1 MCGIIGYTG
10 PRMATEVILDSLK
23 KLEYRGY
30 DSAGLAIAGS
40 TLQVHKDKGEIAV
53 MESTL
58 PRFNGG
64 VGIGHTRWATCGKPS
79 KPNAHP
85 FVDCTG
91 SIALVHN
98 GIIENYAEIKRKL
111 IEEGHVFTSET
122 DTEVLVHLVE
132 KYDQGD
138 LREALAKAL
147 TEVRGTYAIVLV
159 KKGSDHIL
167 ATRKENPLVVG
178 LGVGENFVASDVT
191 ALLNYTNKVMYV
203 MDDEVVELEPR
214 KVTIYDPAGIPVDR
228 RPELVN
234 WSADEA
240 QKGGFEHFM
249 LKEIFEQPEAIRNT
263 LRSNMELVENGNLLA
278 STDFPSIKIVACG
291 TSYHASLIGKYV
303 LEKLA
308 KVPTNVELASE
319 YRYGAGAKEHPLV
332 VLISQ
337 SGETADTLAA
347 AREARRRGCRTLA
360 ITNVVGS
367 TITREVDEVLYTRA
381 GPEIGVAA
389 TKTFITQLVALY
401 LMAMR
406 VGEGKRT
413 LSLDDQR
420 AFRSELLRLP
430 QVVRKVLDSA
440 SKVEE
445 AGDMLVEARDIF
457 FLGRN
462 INYPTMLEGALKLKE
477 ISYIHA
483 EGYAAGELKHG
494 PLALLDAK
502 TPTVA
507 ACPRDHTYDKM
518 LSNVAEVQARDSPV
532 LAIGFEDDRD
542 LDQIATRV
550 ISVPEVPPPF
560 SPFPITVVLQLLSY
574 YVAKK
579 KGCSIDKPKNLAK
592 SVTVE

>member
-10 PRMATEVILDSLK
+10 PRVATDVILDSLK

-30 DSAGLAIAGS
+30 DSAGVAIAGE
-40 TLQVHKDKGEIAV
+40 TIQVHKDKGEIAV

-58 PRFNGG
+58 PRFQGG

-79 KPNAHP
+79 QPNAHP

-111 IEEGHVFTSET
+111 LGEGHVFSSET

-132 KYDQGD
+132 KYNQGD
-138 LREALAKAL
+138 LREALTRAL
-147 TEVRGTYAIVLV
+147 AEVKGTYAIVMV
-159 KKGSDHIL
+159 QKGSDHIL

-178 LGVGENFVASDVT
+178 IGVGENFVASDVT

-203 MDDEVVELEPR
+203 MDNEVVELDPR
-214 KVTIYDPAGIPVDR
+214 KVSIYDPAGRPVDR
-228 RPELVN
+228 RTDLIN

-263 LRSNMELVENGNLLA
+263 LRSNLELTESGSFLNQ
-278 STDFPSIKIVACG
+278 TDFPSVKIVACG
-291 TSYHASLIGKYV
+291 TSYHASMIGKYV
-303 LEKLA
+303 LERLA
-308 KVPTNVELASE
+308 KVPTAVELASE
-319 YRYGAGAKEHPLV
+319 YRYGTGARENPLV
-332 VLISQ
+332 ILISQ

-367 TITREVDEVLYTRA
+367 TLTREVDEVLYTRA

-389 TKTFITQLVALY
+389 TKTFIAQLVALY
-401 LMAMR
+401 LIAMR
-406 VGEGKRT
+406 IGDGRRSVSR
-413 LSLDDQR
+413 DDLR
-420 AFRSELLRLP
+420 AFRSDLLHLP
-430 QVVRKVLDSA
+430 QVIREVLDSA
-440 SKVEE
+440 PRIEE
-445 AGDMLVEARDIF
+445 ATDMLVDARDVF

-462 INYPTMLEGALKLKE
+462 INFPTMLEGALKLKE

-494 PLALLDAK
+494 PLALLDNK

-507 ACPRDHTYDKM
+507 A
-518 LSNVAEVQARDSPV
+518 
-532 LAIGFEDDRD
+532 
-542 LDQIATRV
+542 
-550 ISVPEVPPPF
+550 
-560 SPFPITVVLQLLSY
+560 
-574 YVAKK
+574 
-579 KGCSIDKPKNLAK
+579 
-592 SVTVE
+592 

>member
-10 PRMATEVILDSLK
+10 PRVATDVILDSLK

-30 DSAGLAIAGS
+30 DSAGVAIAGE
-40 TLQVHKDKGEIAV
+40 TIQVHKDKGEIAV

-58 PRFNGG
+58 PRFQGG

-79 KPNAHP
+79 QPNAHP

-111 IEEGHVFTSET
+111 LGEGHVFSSET

-132 KYDQGD
+132 KYNQGD
-138 LREALAKAL
+138 LREALTRAL
-147 TEVRGTYAIVLV
+147 AEVKGTYAIVMV
-159 KKGSDHIL
+159 QKGSDHIL

-178 LGVGENFVASDVT
+178 IGVGENFVASDVT

-203 MDDEVVELEPR
+203 MDNEVVELDPR
-214 KVTIYDPAGIPVDR
+214 KVSIYDPAGRPVDR
-228 RPELVN
+228 RTDLIN

-263 LRSNMELVENGNLLA
+263 LRSNLELTESGSFLNQ
-278 STDFPSIKIVACG
+278 TDFPSVKIVACG
-291 TSYHASLIGKYV
+291 TSYHASMIGKYV
-303 LEKLA
+303 LERLA
-308 KVPTNVELASE
+308 KVPTAVELASE
-319 YRYGAGAKEHPLV
+319 YRYGTGARENPLV
-332 VLISQ
+332 ILISQ

-367 TITREVDEVLYTRA
+367 TLTREVDEVLYTRA

-389 TKTFITQLVALY
+389 TKTFIAQLVALY
-401 LMAMR
+401 LIAMR
-406 VGEGKRT
+406 IGDGRRSVSR
-413 LSLDDQR
+413 DDLR
-420 AFRSELLRLP
+420 AFRSDLLHLP
-430 QVVRKVLDSA
+430 QVIREVLDSA
-440 SKVEE
+440 PRIEE
-445 AGDMLVEARDIF
+445 ATDMLVDARDVF

-462 INYPTMLEGALKLKE
+462 INFPTMLEGALKLKE

-494 PLALLDAK
+494 PLALLDNK

-532 LAIGFEDDRD
+532 LAIGFEGDRD
-542 LDQIATRV
+542 LEQVASKV
-550 ISVPEVPPPF
+550 IYVPEVPPMF
-560 SPFPITVVLQLLSY
+560 SPFPITVALQLLAY
-574 YVAKK
+574 FVARR

>member
-1 MCGIIGYTG
+1 MCGIIGYSG
-10 PRMATEVILDSLK
+10 PRVATEVILDALK

-30 DSAGLAIAGS
+30 DSAGVAISGS
-40 TLQVHKDKGEIAV
+40 TIQIHKDKGEIAV

-58 PRFNGG
+58 PRFQGG

-85 FVDCTG
+85 FADCTG

-111 IEEGHVFTSET
+111 VEEGHIFTSET
-122 DTEVLVHLVE
+122 DTEVLVHLIE
-132 KYDQGD
+132 KHNKGD
-138 LREALAKAL
+138 LRQAMVTALS
-147 TEVRGTYAIVLV
+147 EVKGTYAIVMV
-159 KKGSDHIL
+159 QRDSDRIL

-191 ALLNYTNKVMYV
+191 ALLNYTSKVLYV
-203 MDDEVVELEPR
+203 MDDEVVELDPR
-214 KVTIYDPAGIPVDR
+214 KVTIYDPSGTPIDR
-228 RPELVN
+228 KPSVIS

-263 LRSNMELVENGNLLA
+263 LRSNLEIVEAGNLL
-278 STDFPSIKIVACG
+278 SRTDFPSIKIVACG
-291 TSYHASLIGKYV
+291 TSYHASMVGKYV

-308 KVPTNVELASE
+308 KIPTAVELASE
-319 YRYGAGAKEHPLV
+319 YRYSSGAKEQPLV
-332 VLISQ
+332 ILISQ

-347 AREARRRGCRTLA
+347 AREARRRGCQTLA

-367 TITREVDEVLYTRA
+367 TLTREVDEVFYTRA

-401 LMAMR
+401 LIAMR
-406 VGEGKRT
+406 VADGRRAQ
-413 LSLDDQR
+413 SRDDLR

-430 QVVRKVLDSA
+430 QVVRSVLDSA

-445 AGDMLVEARDIF
+445 TIDMLVDARDIF

-462 INYPTMLEGALKLKE
+462 INFPIMLEGALKLKE

-494 PLALLDAK
+494 PLALLDSK

-532 LAIGFEDDRD
+532 LAIGFRGDRD
-542 LDQIATRV
+542 LEQVASKV
-550 ISVPEVPPPF
+550 IFVPEVPPLF
-560 SPFPITVVLQLLSY
+560 SPFPITVALQLLSY
-574 YVAKK
+574 YVAKR

>member
-10 PRMATEVILDSLK
+10 PRVATEVILDALK

-30 DSAGLAIAGS
+30 DSAGVAISGS
-40 TLQVHKDKGEIAV
+40 SIQIHKDKGEISV

-58 PRFNGG
+58 PHFLGG

-85 FVDCTG
+85 FADCTG

-111 IEEGHVFTSET
+111 IEDGHIFTSET
-122 DTEVLVHLVE
+122 DTEVLVHLIE
-132 KYDQGD
+132 KHNHGD
-138 LREALAKAL
+138 LRQALVAAL
-147 TEVRGTYAIVLV
+147 SEVRGTYAIVLLQ
-159 KKGSDHIL
+159 KDSDRIL

-191 ALLNYTNKVMYV
+191 ALLNYTNKVLYV
-203 MDDEVVELEPR
+203 MDDEIVELDPR
-214 KVTIYDPAGIPVDR
+214 KVTIYDPSGIPVER
-228 RPELVN
+228 KPSLIN

-263 LRSNMELVENGNLLA
+263 LRSNLEAVESGNLL
-278 STDFPSIKIVACG
+278 SKTDFPSIKIVACG
-291 TSYHASLIGKYV
+291 TSYHAALVGKYV
-303 LEKLA
+303 LEKVA
-308 KVPTNVELASE
+308 KVPTTVELASE
-319 YRYGAGAKEHPLV
+319 YRYGSGAKEHPLV

-347 AREARRRGCRTLA
+347 AREARRRGCQTLA

-367 TITREVDEVLYTRA
+367 TLTREVDEVFYTRA

-389 TKTFITQLVALY
+389 TKTFITQLIALY
-401 LMAMR
+401 LIAMR
-406 VGEGKRT
+406 VGDGRRS
-413 LSLDDQR
+413 LSRDDLR

-430 QVVRKVLDSA
+430 QVVRSVLDS
-440 SKVEE
+440 SPQVEE
-445 AGDMLVEARDIF
+445 ATDMLVEARDIF

-462 INYPTMLEGALKLKE
+462 INFPIMLEGALKLKE

-494 PLALLDAK
+494 PLALLDSK

-532 LAIGFEDDRD
+532 LAIGFQGDRD
-542 LDQIATRV
+542 LEQVASKV
-550 ISVPEVPPPF
+550 ILVPEVPPLF
-560 SPFPITVVLQLLSY
+560 SPFPITVALQLLSY
-574 YVAKK
+574 YVAKR

>member
-10 PRMATEVILDSLK
+10 PRVATEVILDSLK

-30 DSAGLAIAGS
+30 DSAGVAIAGS
-40 TLQVHKDKGEIAV
+40 TIQIHKDKGEIAV

-58 PRFNGG
+58 PQFQGG

-79 KPNAHP
+79 KANAHP
-85 FVDCTG
+85 FADCTG

-98 GIIENYAEIKRKL
+98 GIIENYAEIKRRL
-111 IEEGHVFTSET
+111 IEEGHIFTSET

-132 KYDQGD
+132 KYNQGN

-147 TEVRGTYAIVLV
+147 TEVKGTYAIVMV
-159 KKGSDHIL
+159 QKGSDHIL
-167 ATRKENPLVVG
+167 ATRKENPLVIG

-191 ALLNYTNKVMYV
+191 ALLNYTNKVKYI
-203 MDDEVVELEPR
+203 MDDEVVELDPK
-214 KVTIYDPAGIPVDR
+214 KVIIYDPAGREVER
-228 RPELVN
+228 RTDLVN

-263 LRSNMELVENGNLLA
+263 LRSNLELVENGNLLIDP
-278 STDFPSIKIVACG
+278 DFASIKIVACG
-291 TSYHASLIGKYV
+291 TSYHASLVGKYV
-303 LEKLA
+303 IEKIA
-308 KVPTNVELASE
+308 KVPTTVELASE
-319 YRYGAGAKEHPLV
+319 YRYCAGARETPLV
-332 VLISQ
+332 ILISQ

-367 TITREVDEVLYTRA
+367 SLTREVDEVLYTRA

-401 LMAMR
+401 LIAMR
-406 VGEGKRT
+406 VGEGKRS
-413 LSLDDQR
+413 LSRDDLR
-420 AFRSELLRLP
+420 TFRSDLLRLP

-445 AGDMLVEARDIF
+445 ATDMLMEARDIF

-462 INYPTMLEGALKLKE
+462 INFPTMLEGALKLKE

-494 PLALLDAK
+494 PLALLDSR

-532 LAIGFEDDRD
+532 LAIGFEGDRD
-542 LDQIATRV
+542 LEQVASKV
-550 ISVPEVPPPF
+550 IFVPEVPPLF

-574 YVAKK
+574 YVARR

>member
-10 PRMATEVILDSLK
+10 PRVATEVILDGLK

-30 DSAGLAIAGS
+30 DSAGVAIAGS
-40 TLQVHKDKGEIAV
+40 TIQIHKDKGEIAV

-58 PRFNGG
+58 PRFQGG

-98 GIIENYAEIKRKL
+98 GIIENYVEIKRKL
-111 IEEGHVFTSET
+111 VEEGHIFTSET

-132 KYDQGD
+132 KHNQGD
-138 LREALAKAL
+138 LKEALVKAL
-147 TEVRGTYAIVLV
+147 SEIRGTYAIVMV
-159 KKGSDHIL
+159 QKGSDRIL

-203 MDDEVVELEPR
+203 MDDEVVELDPR
-214 KVTIYDPAGIPVDR
+214 KVTIYDPAGRPVDR
-228 RPELVN
+228 RPNMIN

-263 LRSNMELVENGNLLA
+263 LRSNLEMVEGGDLL
-278 STDFPSIKIVACG
+278 SETDFPSIKIVACG

-303 LEKLA
+303 LEKVA
-308 KVPTNVELASE
+308 KVPTTVELASE
-319 YRYGAGAKEHPLV
+319 YRYSSGAREHPLV
-332 VLISQ
+332 LLISQ

-347 AREARRRGCRTLA
+347 AREARRRGCRTFA

-367 TITREVDEVLYTRA
+367 TLTREVDEVFYTRA

-389 TKTFITQLVALY
+389 TKTFTTQLIALY
-401 LMAMR
+401 LIALR
-406 VGEGKRT
+406 VGQGKRT
-413 LSLDDQR
+413 LNPDDLR
-420 AFRSELLRLP
+420 VFRSELLRLP
-430 QVVRKVLDSA
+430 QVVRSVLDAA

-445 AGDMLVEARDIF
+445 VTDMLVEARDIF

-532 LAIGFEDDRD
+532 LAIGFEGDRD
-542 LDQIATRV
+542 LEQVASKV
-550 ISVPEVPPPF
+550 IFVPEVPPLF
-560 SPFPITVVLQLLSY
+560 SPFPITVALQLLAY

>member
-10 PRMATEVILDSLK
+10 PRVATEVILDALK

-30 DSAGLAIAGS
+30 DSAGVAISGS
-40 TLQVHKDKGEIAV
+40 SIQIHKDKGEISV

-58 PRFNGG
+58 PRFLGG

-85 FVDCTG
+85 FADCTG

-111 IEEGHVFTSET
+111 IEEGHIFTSET
-122 DTEVLVHLVE
+122 DTEVLVHLIE
-132 KYDQGD
+132 KHNHGD
-138 LREALAKAL
+138 LRQALVAAL
-147 TEVRGTYAIVLV
+147 GEIRGTYAIVMLQ
-159 KKGSDHIL
+159 KDSDRIL

-191 ALLNYTNKVMYV
+191 ALLNYTNKVLYV
-203 MDDEVVELEPR
+203 MDDEIVELDPR
-214 KVTIYDPAGIPVDR
+214 KVTIYDPSGIPVDR
-228 RPELVN
+228 NPSLIN
-234 WSADEA
+234 WTADEA

-263 LRSNMELVENGNLLA
+263 LRSNLEAVESGNLL
-278 STDFPSIKIVACG
+278 SKTDFPSIKIVACG
-291 TSYHASLIGKYV
+291 TSYHASLVGKYV
-303 LEKLA
+303 LEKVA
-308 KVPTNVELASE
+308 KVPTTVELASE
-319 YRYGAGAKEHPLV
+319 YRYGSGAKEHPLV

-347 AREARRRGCRTLA
+347 AREARRRGCQTLA

-367 TITREVDEVLYTRA
+367 TLTREVDEVFYTRA

-389 TKTFITQLVALY
+389 TKTFITQLIALY
-401 LMAMR
+401 LIAMR
-406 VGEGKRT
+406 VGDGRRS
-413 LSLDDQR
+413 LSRDDLR
-420 AFRSELLRLP
+420 AFRAELLRLP
-430 QVVRKVLDSA
+430 QVVRSVLDS
-440 SKVEE
+440 SPQVEE
-445 AGDMLVEARDIF
+445 ATEMLVEARDIF

-462 INYPTMLEGALKLKE
+462 INFPIMLEGALKLKE

-494 PLALLDAK
+494 PLALLDSK

-532 LAIGFEDDRD
+532 LAIGFQGDRD
-542 LDQIATRV
+542 LEQVASKV
-550 ISVPEVPPPF
+550 ILVPEVPPLF
-560 SPFPITVVLQLLSY
+560 SPFPITVALQLLSY
-574 YVAKK
+574 YVAKR